1 MLRIG
6 DFLTLEIQEGTRLEK
21 FRSKVADLDEESLYI
36 EYPVNLR
43 TNRTSF
49 LMIGTNMQVS
59 FTRDDS
65 SYLFF
70 TEVTGRVK
78 RELPLLQLKR
88 PGDDEIHRIQR
99 REFVRIKWPVDIAVH
114 PIRNEFSPFCTV
126 TDDISAGG
134 LSFYAPASVPLA
146 ENDPFISWIVLPLQ
160 SGYQYLKLK
169 SAVVRTERA
178 RENANLLSAQFLEKT
193 AQEEQHLMRF
203 VFEVQLALRQKE
215 TRFRV

>member
-1 MLRIG
+1 
-6 DFLTLEIQEGTRLEK
+6 
-21 FRSKVADLDEESLYI
+21 
-36 EYPVNLR
+36 
-43 TNRTSF
+43 
-49 LMIGTNMQVS
+49 
-59 FTRDDS
+59 
-65 SYLFF
+65 
-70 TEVTGRVK
+70 
-78 RELPLLQLKR
+78 
-88 PGDDEIHRIQR
+88 
-99 REFVRIKWPVDIAVH
+99 
-114 PIRNEFSPFCTV
+114 V